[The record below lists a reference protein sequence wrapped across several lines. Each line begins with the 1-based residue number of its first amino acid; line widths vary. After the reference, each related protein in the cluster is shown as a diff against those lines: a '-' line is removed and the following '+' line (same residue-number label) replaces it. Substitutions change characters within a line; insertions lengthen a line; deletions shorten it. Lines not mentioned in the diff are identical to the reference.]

1 MSDSSSVSLSEPDP
15 FACQIPLERVTT
27 RCRAYCERAMSRAIQ
42 CQIHCRKYLLMRD
55 AQTGDT
61 YKGFASL
68 VRYVLA
74 PGGHTLRVTLL
85 VPLVSRM
92 VEQMRAW
99 TFVSRD
105 PPNAIHNNW
114 ATYSCQTP
122 LDCALEG
129 ITFAPR
135 DLPRYDSV
143 PGYLADA
150 FWSLWDPLG
159 KHANQFGELN
169 IFFHLGAPTDM
180 QVGIPRGLRAKQ
192 TEHTPTAGVR
202 LSWRFGSS
210 LAAPSLPATI
220 SVAGGSNEATGEQA
234 SSALDTHTEAE

>member
-1 MSDSSSVSLSEPDP
+1 MENRPRTLVGESLRQRDIAEDLQKEVLDRLCGPPMSDSSSVSLSEPDP

-42 CQIHCRKYLLMRD
+42 CQMHCRKYLLMRD

-122 LDCALEG
+122 LECALEG
-129 ITFAPR
+129 ITFSPR
-135 DLPRYDSV
+135 DLPRFDSV
-143 PGYLADA
+143 PGYLAEA

-180 QVGIPRGLRAKQ
+180 QVGIPRGLRVKRSRA
-192 TEHTPTAGVR
+192 HAY
-202 LSWRFGSS
+202 SWST
-210 LAAPSLPATI
+210 L
-220 SVAGGSNEATGEQA
+220 
-234 SSALDTHTEAE
+234 